1 MAFKSEPSAG
11 EWYRTFRNCH
21 AGTLRTARSHIAIE
35 PGQNPAY
42 LVGCPRWRKVLR
54 VATGNQDWGSY
65 AHPHCKV
72 VMSKAQTLSFI
83 EHLQHCELLDEKG
96 AQQLRSLTQ
105 KKSDSALAVA
115 SRTGMV
121 PEPALVEALADYT
134 GWPVVSFAELSSME
148 PQIIETL
155 ETLQQQSPWCQH
167 EGLALWTTQDQL
179 VCCTC
184 DLLSRSAQEVLRIKS
199 SQTGKPLGWRIARAM
214 DLENLYASITSQ
226 KAKITT
232 SVGDLAHLRELAE
245 EGPIVEL
252 VNGLLSQ
259 AVTRRASD
267 IHIEP
272 GEYGFVA
279 RVRVDGVMRELQKFS
294 ADRFD
299 ATVCRIK
306 ILSQLDIAE
315 RRLPQDG
322 RMTARIHGEVF
333 DVRVSILPG
342 SNGESVVMRLLRQ
355 DRPNYNLGD
364 LGMLDDHSAQ
374 FRSWIDAPNG
384 IVLVTGPTGSGKT
397 TTLYTALDLGNDGLK
412 KIITVEDP
420 VEYKLH
426 GITQLQVNADIGY
439 TFASALRSILRHDPD
454 VILIGEIRD
463 QETAAIAVQ
472 SALTGHLVFS
482 TLHTN
487 SAAGAVT
494 RLGDMGVERFLL
506 ASSLRGIMAQRL
518 VRRLCPHCSR
528 AVAEPDPAQY
538 SLLEDAL
545 AHWHASN
552 PSTPQDLHEMH
563 LREPVGCDVCLH
575 TGYLGRIA
583 VYEMFDVDETIRQQI
598 LDQVSETQMIQDLR
612 KRHVRSMMQDGLLKV
627 CTGITTISEVMTV
640 GQ

>member
-1 MAFKSEPSAG
+1 MP
-11 EWYRTFRNCH
+11 
-21 AGTLRTARSHIAIE
+21 
-35 PGQNPAY
+35 
-42 LVGCPRWRKVLR
+42 LVL
-54 VATGNQDWGSY
+54 T
-65 AHPHCKV
+65 H
-72 VMSKAQTLSFI
+72 SFI
-83 EHLQHCELLDEKG
+83 EHLQQQDLIDQKG
-96 AQQLRSLTQ
+96 AEQLQSLTHQ
-105 KKSDSALAVA
+105 KSDSALVVA

-121 PEPALVEALADYT
+121 PEQALVGALSSYT
-134 GWPVVSFAELSSME
+134 GWAVVNFAELSSLE

-155 ETLQQQSPWCQH
+155 ATLQLQHAWCQR
-167 EGLALWTTQDQL
+167 EGLALWETQDAL

-184 DLLSRSAQEVLRIKS
+184 DLLSRAAQEVLRIKA
-199 SQTGKPLGWRIARAM
+199 SQIGKPLQWRIARSV
-214 DLENLYASITSQ
+214 DLDNLFASVTSRE
-226 KAKITT
+226 ARATT
-232 SVGDLAHLRELAE
+232 STGDLAHLRELAE

-272 GEYGFVA
+272 GDYGFAA
-279 RVRVDGVMRELQKFS
+279 RVRVDGVMRDLQRFS

-322 RMTARIHGEVF
+322 RMTARIHGEIF

-355 DRPNYNLGD
+355 DRPNYDLGD
-364 LGMLDDHSAQ
+364 LGMLADHSAQ
-374 FRSWIDAPNG
+374 FRRWIEAPNG

-420 VEYKLH
+420 VEYKLQ

-528 AVAEPDPAQY
+528 PASEPEAAHRT
-538 SLLEDAL
+538 LLDDAL
-545 AHWHASN
+545 AHWNANHPTALREIGN
-552 PSTPQDLHEMH
+552 LQ
-563 LREPVGCDVCLH
+563 LREPVGCEICLN
-575 TGYLGRIA
+575 TGYMGRIA
-583 VYEMFDVDETIRQQI
+583 VYEMFDVDETIREQI
-598 LDQVSETQMIQDLR
+598 LEQVSETEMIQGLR
-612 KRHVRSMMQDGLLKV
+612 KRHVRSMTQDGLLKV
-627 CTGITTISEVMTV
+627 GNGITTVAEVMAI

>member
-1 MAFKSEPSAG
+1 
-11 EWYRTFRNCH
+11 
-21 AGTLRTARSHIAIE
+21 
-35 PGQNPAY
+35 
-42 LVGCPRWRKVLR
+42 
-54 VATGNQDWGSY
+54 
-65 AHPHCKV
+65 
-72 VMSKAQTLSFI
+72 
-83 EHLQHCELLDEKG
+83 
-96 AQQLRSLTQ
+96 
-105 KKSDSALAVA
+105 
-115 SRTGMV
+115 MV
-121 PEPALVEALADYT
+121 PEQALVDALADYT
-134 GWPVVSFAELSSME
+134 GWPVVHFAELSSME
-148 PQIIETL
+148 PQIIEAL
-155 ETLQQQSPWCQH
+155 ETLQLQSTWCQH
-167 EGLALWTTQDQL
+167 EGLALWTAQDQL

-199 SQTGKPLGWRIARAM
+199 SQTGKPLSWRIARAM
-214 DLENLYASITSQ
+214 DLDNLYASITSQ
-226 KAKITT
+226 KAKVTT

-279 RVRVDGVMRELQKFS
+279 RVRVDGVMRDLQKFS

-374 FRSWIDAPNG
+374 FRRWIEAPNG

-528 AVAEPDPAQY
+528 PVAQADPAQHA
-538 SLLEDAL
+538 LLEEAF
-545 AHWHASN
+545 AHWNASN
-552 PSTPQDLHEMH
+552 PQTPKDLNEMQ

-598 LDQVSETQMIQDLR
+598 LDQISETQMIQDLR
-612 KRHVRSMMQDGLLKV
+612 KRHVRSMTQDGLLKV
-627 CTGITTISEVMTV
+627 CTGITTVSEVMTV

>member
-1 MAFKSEPSAG
+1 MS
-11 EWYRTFRNCH
+11 
-21 AGTLRTARSHIAIE
+21 
-35 PGQNPAY
+35 
-42 LVGCPRWRKVLR
+42 R
-54 VATGNQDWGSY
+54 VST
-65 AHPHCKV
+65 V
-72 VMSKAQTLSFI
+72 SFI
-83 EHLQHCELLDEKG
+83 EHLQQCELIDEKG

-105 KKSDSALAVA
+105 NKSDSALAVA

-121 PEPALVEALADYT
+121 PEQALVNALSDYT
-134 GWPVVSFAELSSME
+134 GWPIVNFAELSSLE
-148 PQIIETL
+148 PQIIEAL
-155 ETLQQQSPWCQH
+155 ETLQLQSNWCQR
-167 EGLALWTTQDQL
+167 EGLILWTAQGQL
-179 VCCTC
+179 VCCTS

-199 SQTGKPLGWRIARAM
+199 NQTGKPLSWRIVHAM
-214 DLENLYASITSQ
+214 DLDNLYASIASQ

-232 SVGDLAHLRELAE
+232 NAGDLAHLRELAE

-272 GEYGFVA
+272 GEYGFAA
-279 RVRVDGVMRELQKFS
+279 RVRVDGVMRDLQKFS

-322 RMTARIHGEVF
+322 RMTARIHGEAF

-374 FRSWIDAPNG
+374 FRRWIDAPNG

-463 QETAAIAVQ
+463 HETATIAVQ

-494 RLGDMGVERFLL
+494 RLADMGVERFLL

-518 VRRLCPHCSR
+518 IRRLCPHCSR
-528 AVAEPDPAQY
+528 PVAEADPAQHA
-538 SLLEDAL
+538 LVMEAL
-545 AHWHASN
+545 AQWNARN
-552 PSTPQDLHEMH
+552 PQTPIDLNVKQ
-563 LREPVGCDVCLH
+563 LREPVGCDACLH

-598 LDQVSETQMIQDLR
+598 LDQITETQMIQDLR
-612 KRHVRSMMQDGLLKV
+612 QRHVRSMMQDGLLKV
-627 CTGITTISEVMTV
+627 CTGITTVSEVMTV